1 MMVAGAIW
9 IWIAVT
15 AARRSGATVA
25 CGLSGSTIDDRRN
38 FGGNQGGGMAAVD
51 IQSQEEPSAQTVSA
65 VLDAAAERIAAAGV
79 ENARADAEALV
90 ADALGMKPE
99 ELSVDSAGEIPPEV
113 AERDRG
119 AGARRVDREP
129 MAYILG
135 HAPFRGLEIA
145 VDARVLW
152 PRRETELLVEVGAE
166 LPEGARV
173 HEVGT
178 GSGAIALA
186 LINERPDLR
195 VTASDLSP
203 EAAEAARENAER
215 LGLELEVT
223 VGEGLPDSLLGE
235 GVDLV
240 IANLPYVTDSTIF
253 ERSPEIQREPRIA
266 VTGDCGEDGLG
277 VIRGLIEET
286 PSGWRLALEH
296 DTHHGPAMRELLR
309 DATTLQDY
317 EGDERVTVGFAP

>member
-1 MMVAGAIW
+1 M
-9 IWIAVT
+9 
-15 AARRSGATVA
+15 S
-25 CGLSGSTIDDRRN
+25 
-38 FGGNQGGGMAAVD
+38 AVD
-51 IQSQEEPSAQTVSA
+51 IQSQDGPSARTVSA
-65 VLDAAAERIAAAGV
+65 VLDDAAERIAAAGC
-79 ENARADAEALV
+79 ENARGDAETLV
-90 ADALGMKPE
+90 ADAIGVKPE
-99 ELSVDSAGEIPPEV
+99 ELRVDGAGEVPSEV
-113 AERDRG
+113 AEAIEQRVR
-119 AGARRVDREP
+119 RRVDREP

-135 HAPFRGLEIA
+135 RAPFRQLEIA
-145 VDARVLW
+145 VDSRVLW

-186 LINERPDLR
+186 LLSERPDLR

-203 EAAEAARENAER
+203 EAVEAARENAER
-215 LGLELEVT
+215 LGIDFDVRVAT
-223 VGEGLPDSLLGE
+223 GLPDDLE

-253 ERSPEIQREPRIA
+253 ERSPEIQKEPRIA
-266 VTGDCGEDGLG
+266 VTGSCGEDGLG
-277 VIRGLIEET
+277 VIRGLISET
-286 PSGWRLALEH
+286 PSGWKLAMEH
-296 DTHHGPAMRELLR
+296 DTHHGPAMRDLLR

>member
-1 MMVAGAIW
+1 
-9 IWIAVT
+9 
-15 AARRSGATVA
+15 
-25 CGLSGSTIDDRRN
+25 
-38 FGGNQGGGMAAVD
+38 MAAID
-51 IQSQEEPSAQTVSA
+51 IQSQGGPSPSTVSA

-79 ENARADAEALV
+79 ENARADAEVLV
-90 ADALGMKPE
+90 ADAMGVDPAN
-99 ELSVDSAGEIPPEV
+99 LSTESAGEIDPAIMAAIE
-113 AERDRG
+113 ERV
-119 AGARRVDREP
+119 ARRVDREP

-135 HAPFRGLEIA
+135 RAPFRSLEVY
-145 VDARVLW
+145 VDERVLW
-152 PRRETELLVEVGAE
+152 PRRETELLVEVGAG

-186 LINERPDLR
+186 LMSERPDLK

-203 EAAEAARENAER
+203 EAVEAARENAER
-215 LGLELEVT
+215 LGLDLDVS
-223 VGEGLPDSLLGE
+223 VGVGLPKDLE
-235 GVDLV
+235 NVDLV

-277 VIRGLIEET
+277 VIRGLIAET
-286 PSGWRLALEH
+286 PSGWKLAMEH
-296 DTHHGPAMRELLR
+296 DTHHGPAMRDLLR

>member
-1 MMVAGAIW
+1 MAAID
-9 IWIAVT
+9 VKSQEGP
-15 AARRSGATVA
+15 AAR
-25 CGLSGSTIDDRRN
+25 
-38 FGGNQGGGMAAVD
+38 
-51 IQSQEEPSAQTVSA
+51 TVSA
-65 VLDAAAERIAAAGV
+65 VLDAAAERLAAAGV
-79 ENARADAEALV
+79 ENARADAEVLV
-90 ADALGMKPE
+90 ADAMGVKPE
-99 ELSVDSAGEIPPEV
+99 ELSVESAGEIPADV
-113 AERDRG
+113 AAAIEERV
-119 AGARRVDREP
+119 ARRADREP
-129 MAYILG
+129 IAYILG
-135 HAPFRGLEIA
+135 RTPFRGLEIA
-145 VDARVLW
+145 VDERVLW
-152 PRRETELLVEVGAE
+152 PRRETELLVEVGVE
-166 LPEGARV
+166 LPDGARV

-186 LINERPDLR
+186 LLAERPDLR

-215 LGLELEVT
+215 LGIPLEVT
-223 VGEGLPDSLLGE
+223 VATGIPAGLE

-253 ERSPEIQREPRIA
+253 ERSPEIQKEPRIA

-277 VIRGLIEET
+277 VIRGLVGET
-286 PSGWRLALEH
+286 PSGWKLAMEH

>member
-1 MMVAGAIW
+1 
-9 IWIAVT
+9 
-15 AARRSGATVA
+15 
-25 CGLSGSTIDDRRN
+25 
-38 FGGNQGGGMAAVD
+38 MAAID
-51 IQSQEEPSAQTVSA
+51 IQSQEGPSARTVSA

-90 ADALGMKPE
+90 ADAMGVKPQ
-99 ELSVDSAGEIPPEV
+99 ELSVDSAGEVPAEV
-113 AERDRG
+113 AAAIEERV
-119 AGARRVDREP
+119 ARRVDREP

-135 HAPFRGLEIA
+135 RAPFRKLEIA
-145 VDARVLW
+145 VDERVLW

-186 LINERPDLR
+186 LLSERPDLR
-195 VTASDLSP
+195 ISASDLSA
-203 EAAEAARENAER
+203 EAVEAARENAAR
-215 LGLELEVT
+215 LGLELDVSVAT
-223 VGEGLPDSLLGE
+223 GLPEDLDGI
-235 GVDLV
+235 DLV

-266 VTGDCGEDGLG
+266 VTGACGEDGLG
-277 VIRGLIEET
+277 VIRGLIGET
-286 PSGWRLALEH
+286 PSGWKLAMEH

>member
-1 MMVAGAIW
+1 MATVD
-9 IWIAVT
+9 T
-15 AARRSGATVA
+15 YREDPAAR
-25 CGLSGSTIDDRRN
+25 
-38 FGGNQGGGMAAVD
+38 
-51 IQSQEEPSAQTVSA
+51 TVSA

-79 ENARADAEALV
+79 ENARADAEVLV
-90 ADALGMKPE
+90 ADAMGVAPS
-99 ELSVDSAGEIPPEV
+99 ELTTESAAAIDPDV
-113 AERDRG
+113 AAAIE
-119 AGARRVDREP
+119 AGVQRRVEREP

-135 HAPFRGLEIA
+135 RAPFRGLEIY
-145 VDARVLW
+145 VDERVLW
-152 PRRETELLVEVGAE
+152 PRRETELLVEVGTK

-186 LINERPDLR
+186 LMSERPDLR
-195 VTASDLSP
+195 ITASDLSR
-203 EAAEAARENAER
+203 EAVEAARENAER
-215 LGLELEVT
+215 LGLDLEVT
-223 VGEGLPDSLLGE
+223 VGIGLPDGLE

-253 ERSPEIQREPRIA
+253 ERSPEIQREPKIA

-277 VIRGLIEET
+277 VIRGLIAET
-286 PSGWRLALEH
+286 PSGWKLAMEH
-296 DTHHGPAMRELLR
+296 DTHHGPAMREMLR

>member
-1 MMVAGAIW
+1 
-9 IWIAVT
+9 
-15 AARRSGATVA
+15 
-25 CGLSGSTIDDRRN
+25 
-38 FGGNQGGGMAAVD
+38 MAAVD
-51 IQSQEEPSAQTVSA
+51 IQNQEGPSAGTLSA
-65 VLDAAAERIAAAGV
+65 VLDAAAERLSAAGV
-79 ENARADAEALV
+79 ENARADAEVLV
-90 ADALGMKPE
+90 ADAMGVKPQ
-99 ELSVDSAGEIPPEV
+99 ELSVESAGEIPADV
-113 AERDRG
+113 AAAIEERV
-119 AGARRVDREP
+119 ARRVDREP

-135 HAPFRGLEIA
+135 RAPFRGLEVA
-145 VDARVLW
+145 VDERVLW
-152 PRRETELLVEVGAE
+152 PRRETELLVEVAVD

-186 LINERPDLR
+186 LLAERPDLK

-215 LGLELEVT
+215 LGIPLEVT
-223 VGEGLPDSLLGE
+223 VATGIPDGLE

-253 ERSPEIQREPRIA
+253 ERSPEIQKEPRIA

-277 VIRGLIEET
+277 VIRGLIGET
-286 PSGWRLALEH
+286 PSGWKLAMEH
-296 DTHHGPAMRELLR
+296 DTHHGSTMREMLR

>member
-1 MMVAGAIW
+1 M
-9 IWIAVT
+9 
-15 AARRSGATVA
+15 S
-25 CGLSGSTIDDRRN
+25 ID
-38 FGGNQGGGMAAVD
+38 V
-51 IQSQEEPSAQTVSA
+51 QSQEGPSARTLSA
-65 VLDAAAERIAAAGV
+65 VLDAAAERLSAAGV
-79 ENARADAEALV
+79 ENARGDAEVLV
-90 ADALGMKPE
+90 ADAMGVKPE
-99 ELSVDSAGEIPPEV
+99 QLSVESAGEIPAEV
-113 AERDRG
+113 AAAIE
-119 AGARRVDREP
+119 ALVARRADREP
-129 MAYILG
+129 MAYVLG
-135 HAPFRGLEIA
+135 RAPFRSLEVA
-145 VDARVLW
+145 VDERVLW
-152 PRRETELLVEVGAE
+152 PRRETELLVEVGVE

-186 LINERPDLR
+186 LLSERPDLR

-215 LGLELEVT
+215 LGIPLEVT
-223 VGEGLPDSLLGE
+223 VATGIPDGLE

-266 VTGDCGEDGLG
+266 VTGSCGEDGLG
-277 VIRGLIEET
+277 VIRGLIGET
-286 PSGWRLALEH
+286 PSGWKLAMEH
-296 DTHHGPAMRELLR
+296 DTHHGPAMREMLR